1 VHARFSLTPVFLT
14 SCQSHDAEFK
24 PKVTAA
30 GFGIYGDQSVFGS
43 EMTRA
48 ADDANLKTIATTLQ
62 SVFKTM
68 DTDNDVLFLI
78 LTSHGSICD
87 VERRAADIVARAVGK

>member
-1 VHARFSLTPVFLT
+1 
-14 SCQSHDAEFK
+14 
-24 PKVTAA
+24 
-30 GFGIYGDQSVFGS
+30 
-43 EMTRA
+43 MTRA

-68 DTDNDVLFLI
+68 DTDNDVFFLI

-87 VERRAADIVARAVGK
+87 VE